1 MSRPPEGDRTTRAC
15 NLRVAVFRRTGNL
28 PILLAL
34 ILLVA
39 GCTTDDALDISQP
52 LVSAVQPARYAAIV
66 VDANTGKMLYA
77 QNAEDARYPASL
89 TKMMTLYLL
98 FEAME
103 QGRVS
108 RDTRIPVSAHAAS
121 MPPTKLRFRPGE
133 TIDVDSA
140 IRAIVTRSANDV
152 AVAVGEYLGGSENGF
167 ADLMNQRARQLG
179 MLSTVFRNASGL
191 PNPDQHTTAYDMAR
205 LGLALRQ
212 RFPQYYY
219 YFSIE
224 SFAFRG
230 KLIKGHNKV
239 LDTVAGADGI
249 KTGYIRASGFN
260 IVTSVS
266 RNGRKLVVVV
276 MGGDTAKARNA
287 RVGELVDRYISEAK
301 AM

>member
-1 MSRPPEGDRTTRAC
+1 M
-15 NLRVAVFRRTGNL
+15 L
-28 PILLAL
+28 
-34 ILLVA
+34 LLVVLA
-39 GCTTDDALDISQP
+39 GC
-52 LVSAVQPARYAAIV
+52 SAADTLTLPPPTEFAASKYAAV
-66 VDANTGKMLYA
+66 VIDANTGKMLYGVGSTSP
-77 QNAEDARYPASL
+77 RYPASL

-108 RDTRIPVSAHAAS
+108 RDTVIPVSAHAAS
-121 MPPTKLRFRPGE
+121 MPPTKLHFKPGE
-133 TIDVDSA
+133 TIDIDSA
-140 IRAIVTRSANDV
+140 IRAMVTKSANDA
-152 AVAVGEYLGGSENGF
+152 AVAVGEYLGGTETRF
-167 ADLMNQRARQLG
+167 AGLMNQKARQLG
-179 MLSTVFRNASGL
+179 MLATTFQNASGL
-191 PNPDQHTTAYDMAR
+191 PDPAQHTTAYDMAR
-205 LGLALRQ
+205 LSLALRQ

-260 IVTSVS
+260 IATSVS
-266 RNGRKLVVVV
+266 RNGRKLIVVV
-276 MGGDTAKARNA
+276 MGGDTAKARNQ
-287 RVGELVDRYISEAK
+287 RVAELVERYMPEAK

>member
-1 MSRPPEGDRTTRAC
+1 LGSVFSRLAFLLGRGPVLLLIA
-15 NLRVAVFRRTGNL
+15 
-28 PILLAL
+28 IL
-34 ILLVA
+34 A
-39 GCTTDDALDISQP
+39 GCTTADTLTIAP
-52 LVSAVQPARYAAIV
+52 PVSFESSRYAAVV
-66 VDANTGKMLYA
+66 VDANTGQMLYGS
-77 QNAEDARYPASL
+77 NSTDSRYPASL

-98 FEAME
+98 FEAMD
-103 QGRVS
+103 QGRVT
-108 RDTRIPVSAHAAS
+108 RETRISVSPHAAA
-121 MPPTKLRFRPGE
+121 MPPTKLHFRPGE

-140 IRAIVTRSANDV
+140 IRAMVTKSANDV
-152 AVAVGEYLGGSENGF
+152 AVAVGEYLGNTETRF
-167 ADLMNQRARQLG
+167 AGMMNDKARQLG
-179 MLSTVFRNASGL
+179 MTGTLFQNASGL
-191 PNPDQHTTAYDMAR
+191 PEPAQHTTAYDMAR

-239 LDTVAGADGI
+239 LDTVPGADGI

-276 MGGDTAKARNA
+276 MGGKTAKLRNQ
-287 RVGELVDRYISEAK
+287 RVAELVARYMPEAK

>member
-1 MSRPPEGDRTTRAC
+1 LVFSRLASFLGR
-15 NLRVAVFRRTGNL
+15 G
-28 PILLAL
+28 PILLL
-34 ILLVA
+34 IVVLA
-39 GCTTDDALDISQP
+39 GCTTADTLTIASPDSFEP
-52 LVSAVQPARYAAIV
+52 SKYAAVV
-66 VDANTGKMLYA
+66 VDANTGRMLYGV
-77 QNAEDARYPASL
+77 NSTDRRYPASL

-98 FEAME
+98 FEAMD

-108 RDTRIPVSAHAAS
+108 RDTRVPVSAHAAS
-121 MPPTKLRFRPGE
+121 MPPTKLHFRPGE

-140 IRAIVTRSANDV
+140 IRAMVTKSANDV
-152 AVAVGEYLGGSENGF
+152 AVAVGEYLGGSEDSF
-167 ADLMNQRARQLG
+167 AGLMNAKARELG
-179 MLSTVFRNASGL
+179 MSGTAFRNASGL
-191 PNPDQHTTAYDMAR
+191 PDSGQHTTAYDMAR
-205 LGLALRQ
+205 LGLALRR

-260 IVTSVS
+260 IVTSV
-266 RNGRKLVVVV
+266 GRDGRRLLVVV
-276 MGGDTAKARNA
+276 MGGKTAKDRNQ
-287 RVGELVDRYISEAK
+287 RVAELVERYLPEAK